1 MPLLAVDNLTVSFP
15 TADGTV
21 QAVRGL
27 SFSVDTG
34 KTLGVVGESGSGK
47 SVSALTML
55 GLNPGADITGSALFN
70 GEELLT
76 MGPHDLRRIRGAERK
91 KRRKRKVKGNA
102 KIKRESRIRGG

>member
-1 MPLLAVDNLTVSFP
+1 MTLLAVDNLTVSFP

-34 KTLGVVGESGSGK
+34 KTLGIVGESGSGK

-55 GLNPGADITGSALFN
+55 GLNPGADIAGSALFN
-70 GEELLT
+70 GRELLT
-76 MGPHDLRRIRGAERK
+76 MSPQDLARSVGPT
-91 KRRKRKVKGNA
+91 
-102 KIKRESRIRGG
+102 SR